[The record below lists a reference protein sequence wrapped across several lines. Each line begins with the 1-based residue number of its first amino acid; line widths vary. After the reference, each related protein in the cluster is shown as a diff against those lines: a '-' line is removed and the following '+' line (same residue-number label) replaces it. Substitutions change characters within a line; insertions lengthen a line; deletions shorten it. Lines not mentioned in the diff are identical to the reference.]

1 MPYPSGMQESLA
13 RLEAT
18 RSRRAREHFPRL
30 SPEDKTRLLES
41 YHPDYR
47 DGAFATIA
55 VGKNKGEK
63 APKELARLLHG
74 RSLVDP
80 DRFDLTAVDH
90 DVDVLVIGAGG
101 GGATAAIFAQEAGA
115 RVLLTTK
122 LRHGDSN
129 TTMAEGGIAA
139 AVHPND
145 TPMLHYIDTVGG
157 GRYANLP
164 DLVST
169 LVLDA
174 PVIVEWLESL
184 GVMFDRTADGRL
196 AASIAG
202 GHSRYRVSSC
212 KDYSGLELMRVLR
225 DEVRNRE
232 IEVLEFSPAVEL
244 VLDDRGRCAGAI
256 LLNLDTY
263 EYSLVRAKAT
273 ILATGGLGRL
283 HVQDFPTTNHYGAT
297 ADGLV
302 IGYRAG
308 AEMIYLDTV
317 QYHPTGVV
325 WPEQMFGWLISE
337 VLRGKG
343 AQLVN
348 SEGSRFIHELESR
361 DTVSSA
367 IIRESDDRK
376 KGIKSPTGAVGVWL
390 DVPLIDVASGKGTI
404 RRHLA
409 GIYRRF
415 KQYDIDVEREPI
427 LVYPTQ
433 HYQNGGILID
443 REGRTSVPGL
453 YAVGEVSG
461 GVQGRNRLGG
471 NSLTDIF
478 VFGRRAGMD
487 AGGTCKDVALGHLTL
502 EHLRTYQREL
512 VEAGAR
518 EDITS
523 PMLLPDYTRPET
535 RSRKYQ

>member
-1 MPYPSGMQESLA
+1 MQASLA

-18 RSRRAREHFPRL
+18 RPQRAKQHFARL
-30 SPEDKTRLLES
+30 SPEDKTHLLES
-41 YHPDYR
+41 HHPDYR
-47 DGAFATIA
+47 SDAFAEIL
-55 VGKNKGEK
+55 VGKNKGGK
-63 APKELARLLHG
+63 APRELVRLLHG
-74 RSLVDP
+74 RSLIDP
-80 DRFDLTAVDH
+80 CRIDLSTVDH

-101 GGATAAIFAQEAGA
+101 GGATAALFAHESGA
-115 RVLLTTK
+115 SVLVATK
-122 LRHGDSN
+122 LRLGDSN

-139 AVHPND
+139 AVYPND
-145 TPMLHYIDTVGG
+145 TPMMHYVDTMGG

-174 PVIVEWLESL
+174 PLIVEWLEGL
-184 GVMFDRTADGRL
+184 GVMFDRRPDGDL
-196 AASIAG
+196 AATIAG
-202 GHSRYRVSSC
+202 GHSRFRVSSC
-212 KDYSGLELMRVLR
+212 KDYSGLEVMRVIR
-225 DEVRNRE
+225 DEIRNQA
-232 IEVLEFSPAVEL
+232 IEVEEFSAAVEL
-244 VLDDRGRCAGAI
+244 LLDDRGRCAGAV
-256 LLNLDTY
+256 LLNLDTNV
-263 EYSLVRAKAT
+263 YSIVRAKAT

-308 AEMIYLDTV
+308 AEMVYVDTV
-317 QYHPTGVV
+317 QFHPTGVA

-348 SEGSRFIHELESR
+348 RDGQRFIHELESR

-367 IIRESDDRK
+367 IIRECDERQC
-376 KGIKSPTGAVGVWL
+376 GINSPTGAMGVWL
-390 DVPLIDVASGKGTI
+390 DVPLIDVVSGKGTI
-404 RRHLA
+404 THHLA
-409 GIYRRF
+409 GICRRF
-415 KQYDIDVEREPI
+415 QQYNIDVEREPI

-443 REGRTSVPGL
+443 REGRTNVPNL
-453 YAVGEVSG
+453 YAAGEVSG
-461 GVQGRNRLGG
+461 GVHGRNRLGG

-478 VFGRRAGMD
+478 VFGRRAGLH
-487 AGGTCKDVALGHLTL
+487 AGQMCKDVRPAPLSL
-502 EHLRTYQREL
+502 EHVRTFQREL
-512 VEAGAR
+512 EMAGVAL
-518 EDITS
+518 DVKS

-535 RSRKYQ
+535 QARKFQ